1 MIDYSSYS
9 VKQYKKIYQSTIKFE
24 DFISK
29 YVDLKNKKIIDLGC
43 GGGANTIFLSKK
55 YPESLFLGLDYQS
68 TLIKYA
74 NKKKT
79 KDNVKNCKFK
89 IFDWKNVGGIK
100 NFDGIVSFQALS
112 FLDLSY
118 EFALK
123 KLTKNKFS
131 FLAFSSLF
139 YDGFCNYKIHVDDF
153 SKSDFSNGYYNIYSL
168 HSIKKVLY
176 KNGYKKF
183 FYEKFNIKIDL
194 PKPNHR
200 GMGSYTVLNKNNER
214 MIFSGSLYLPYG
226 FILAI

>member
-9 VKQYKKIYQSTIKFE
+9 VKQYEKIYQSTIQFE

-118 EFALK
+118 EFA
-123 KLTKNKFS
+123 S
-131 FLAFSSLF
+131 FASIG
-139 YDGFCNYKIHVDDF
+139 YVETQCIN
-153 SKSDFSNGYYNIYSL
+153 SNGHLFFLKIL
-168 HSIKKVLY
+168 TAVSI
-176 KNGYKKF
+176 
-183 FYEKFNIKIDL
+183 
-194 PKPNHR
+194 
-200 GMGSYTVLNKNNER
+200 
-214 MIFSGSLYLPYG
+214 
-226 FILAI
+226 